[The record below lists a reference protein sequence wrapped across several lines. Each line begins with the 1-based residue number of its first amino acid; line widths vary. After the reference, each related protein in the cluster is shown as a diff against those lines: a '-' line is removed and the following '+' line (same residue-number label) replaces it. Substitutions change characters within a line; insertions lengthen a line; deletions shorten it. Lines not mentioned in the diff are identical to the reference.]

1 MSLRYDFKDID
12 ESHSFAIGAPVCID
26 SIAKVEQLLEWNDC
40 PVLRNHSHLRLFV
53 SRTQFHTNPIFAR
66 CWFTLASSSATR
78 LAICGMGVS

>member
-12 ESHSFAIGAPVCID
+12 ESYPFAIGVPVSIN
-26 SIAKVEQLLEWNDC
+26 SIAKFEQFLEWNDC

-66 CWFTLASSSATR
+66 CWFTFSSSSATR
-78 LAICGMGVS
+78 LAICGIGVS